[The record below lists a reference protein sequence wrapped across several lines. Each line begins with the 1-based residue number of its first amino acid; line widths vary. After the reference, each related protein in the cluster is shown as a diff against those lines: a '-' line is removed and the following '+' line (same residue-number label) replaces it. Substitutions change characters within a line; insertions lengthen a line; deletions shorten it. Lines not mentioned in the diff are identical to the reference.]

1 MTAAQP
7 SPPAVPKHSLRSG
20 TAAPG
25 TAVADKFRPA
35 MDLRRLRVGEWI
47 VGACGVL
54 LLIALFLPWY
64 GEPSSTAWEVFTV
77 LDLILAL
84 LALAAISVPIVTATH
99 RVPAVPLA
107 IETLTALF
115 GLLGVILVLF
125 RVLNLPG
132 DAHSRDV
139 GLWLAFAATL
149 GITAGALIG
158 MRDERRSPR
167 GRHTDLSG
175 VPVSSQREIEKLP
188 APRSGTGS

>member
-1 MTAAQP
+1 
-7 SPPAVPKHSLRSG
+7 
-20 TAAPG
+20 
-25 TAVADKFRPA
+25 

-54 LLIALFLPWY
+54 LLITLFLPWY
-64 GEPSSTAWEVFTV
+64 GDPSRTGWEAFSV

-99 RVPAVPLA
+99 RVPALPLA
-107 IETLTALF
+107 LESLTALF
-115 GLLGVILVLF
+115 ALLGVVLVLV

-132 DAHSRDV
+132 DADGREI
-139 GLWLAFAATL
+139 GLWLGLLATL
-149 GITAGALIG
+149 GVFAGGMIG

-175 VPVSSQREIEKLP
+175 VPVSSPPEVETMP
-188 APRSGTGS
+188 APRPGTGS

>member
-1 MTAAQP
+1 
-7 SPPAVPKHSLRSG
+7 
-20 TAAPG
+20 
-25 TAVADKFRPA
+25 

-47 VGACGVL
+47 VGASGLL

-64 GEPSSTAWEVFTV
+64 GDPSSTAWEAFTI

-107 IETLTALF
+107 LESLTALF
-115 GLLGVILVLF
+115 GLLGVLLVLI

-132 DAHSRDV
+132 DADGRDI
-139 GLWLAFAATL
+139 GLWLGLVATL
-149 GITAGALIG
+149 GIPAGGLIA
-158 MRDERRSPR
+158 MRDERRSPQ

-175 VPVSSQREIEKLP
+175 VPVSTPREVETVSP
-188 APRSGTGS
+188 PEPGAGT

>member
-1 MTAAQP
+1 
-7 SPPAVPKHSLRSG
+7 
-20 TAAPG
+20 
-25 TAVADKFRPA
+25 

-54 LLIALFLPWY
+54 LLITLFLPWY
-64 GEPSSTAWEVFTV
+64 GDPSRTGWEAFSV

-99 RVPAVPLA
+99 RVPALPLA
-107 IETLTALF
+107 LESLTALF
-115 GLLGVILVLF
+115 ALVGVVLVLV

-132 DAHSRDV
+132 DADGREI
-139 GLWLAFAATL
+139 GLWLGLLATL
-149 GITAGALIG
+149 GVFAGGMIG

-175 VPVSSQREIEKLP
+175 VPVSSPPEVETRP
-188 APRSGTGS
+188 APRPGTGS